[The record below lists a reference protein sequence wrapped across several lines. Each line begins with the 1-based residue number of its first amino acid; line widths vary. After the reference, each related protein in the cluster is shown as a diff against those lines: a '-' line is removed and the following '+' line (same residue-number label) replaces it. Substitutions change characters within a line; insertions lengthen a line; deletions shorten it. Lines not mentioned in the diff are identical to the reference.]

1 MLIFLLTLW
10 RLLSQGTNV
19 SSITS
24 LLNDANIVRD
34 DRDSRLS
41 FLGADASITGGFQDA
56 WLDTADAV
64 LGELIKFLLKSL
76 QTWH

>member
-1 MLIFLLTLW
+1 MIELITLTLVRAFKVSFLLTL
-10 RLLSQGTNV
+10 LTAHGTNV

-41 FLGADASITGGFQDA
+41 FLGADASITGGFQDS

-64 LGELIKFLLKSL
+64 LGEI
-76 QTWH
+76 